1 MEFSYRNILPFHSGK
16 IIKKTI
22 WINFNFSIWTYFKTF
37 CFFIIKLISISKC
50 FLFYFAKNVLV
61 YRIFFLKE
69 EKLKHLE
76 ISRLQLAPYRIL
88 AQCILKISSMYHDM
102 KEKQIYIE
110 NTNIKIIMKLIM
122 LPQWDINVL
131 SFKYAI

>member
-1 MEFSYRNILPFHSGK
+1 
-16 IIKKTI
+16 
-22 WINFNFSIWTYFKTF
+22 
-37 CFFIIKLISISKC
+37 
-50 FLFYFAKNVLV
+50 
-61 YRIFFLKE
+61 
-69 EKLKHLE
+69 
-76 ISRLQLAPYRIL
+76 
-88 AQCILKISSMYHDM
+88 MYHDM